1 MSMHHQGIGYYES
14 PVGTLLIE
22 SQDDAITTVNFLK
35 DIRRQPIV
43 TPVITQ
49 CIEELDEYFY
59 KGRKFFT
66 VEIQLNGTDFQKRV
80 WNELTTIPFGTTTSY
95 EDIALRIGDIKSIRA
110 VGVANGQN
118 PIAIIVPCHRVIG
131 KNGDLVGYGGGMD
144 NKEWLLHHE
153 GSLLKQLSLFD

>member
-1 MSMHHQGIGYYES
+1 MHHQGIGYYES